1 MAASAHVITMG
12 LDKVLNA
19 NIKAW
24 FSQFNFLPPI
34 PLTAA
39 QIDAIPHDLTFEH
52 LLELVIQSTYTNFIF
67 IIHGQ
72 PDGSGLYLPFFR
84 NSSKADTFHYDLQK
98 LMDVDAKVSTMS
110 DADFRVMGLGPL
122 NAHMASLKKQTGK
135 DPRQDRVDTMLD
147 LMHKVRAKNI
157 GCIEFRSC
165 NLGKNPLSLQRF
177 REFFGARLTGAPDLH
192 TVFGNPDTRAGQKFL
207 DTHGTLHKLTKK
219 TLHWET
225 YKFPSP
231 MNARLV
237 CCFGLNQDMKPEEAG
252 HIIADTDAT
261 FDAWVKQ
268 HVMPTGSRSGDHM
281 AMHCLWVADYKG
293 KSIKGGPD
301 HRAVAMTVGD
311 AGNTAAP
318 LGWGKD
324 DFSELRFIPPLSDE
338 YKKHIIYSRR

>member
-110 DADFRVMGLGPL
+110 DADFRVMVDMFGTKVTRGSMLVNQVICGHAAYRTQLFCYLKSCGRDELNTMNLWAGMDGP
-122 NAHMASLKKQTGK
+122 G
-135 DPRQDRVDTMLD
+135 
-147 LMHKVRAKNI
+147 
-157 GCIEFRSC
+157 
-165 NLGKNPLSLQRF
+165 
-177 REFFGARLTGAPDLH
+177 
-192 TVFGNPDTRAGQKFL
+192 
-207 DTHGTLHKLTKK
+207 
-219 TLHWET
+219 
-225 YKFPSP
+225 
-231 MNARLV
+231 
-237 CCFGLNQDMKPEEAG
+237 
-252 HIIADTDAT
+252 
-261 FDAWVKQ
+261 
-268 HVMPTGSRSGDHM
+268 
-281 AMHCLWVADYKG
+281 
-293 KSIKGGPD
+293 
-301 HRAVAMTVGD
+301 
-311 AGNTAAP
+311 
-318 LGWGKD
+318 
-324 DFSELRFIPPLSDE
+324 
-338 YKKHIIYSRR
+338 